1 MQCAPN
7 LTQIILYCM
16 RPTSGFPKRSG
27 YEVSLYKET
36 ILIHTKFI
44 LFKMNSHP
52 VNVNAL
58 NTVVSMTTP
67 DVSVP
72 SCPIFFGHNI
82 AAYCCRRSKHDENR
96 DQFFS
101 AKSEHHRKRQKHRCK
116 SDKLQHT
123 GSNDRF
129 DLSKA
134 LFEHQKKRRAPS
146 IQEASRQ
153 RLYLTLFFPIT
164 YGIGIRSADQKKT
177 CGYADYDWIGH
188 DPFQR
193 LFAITTY
200 LVFFVPAERR
210 TGRRL
215 PSCYITARFR

>member
-1 MQCAPN
+1 MCLFSFVLCEFCTQNTTDACAPN

-72 SCPIFFGHNI
+72 SCPIFF
-82 AAYCCRRSKHDENR
+82 
-96 DQFFS
+96 
-101 AKSEHHRKRQKHRCK
+101 
-116 SDKLQHT
+116 
-123 GSNDRF
+123 
-129 DLSKA
+129 
-134 LFEHQKKRRAPS
+134 
-146 IQEASRQ
+146 
-153 RLYLTLFFPIT
+153 
-164 YGIGIRSADQKKT
+164 
-177 CGYADYDWIGH
+177 
-188 DPFQR
+188 
-193 LFAITTY
+193 AIT
-200 LVFFVPAERR
+200 
-210 TGRRL
+210 
-215 PSCYITARFR
+215 

>member
-1 MQCAPN
+1 MICAYFRLFYVSFVHKTQLMQCAPN

-72 SCPIFFGHNI
+72 SCPIFF
-82 AAYCCRRSKHDENR
+82 
-96 DQFFS
+96 
-101 AKSEHHRKRQKHRCK
+101 
-116 SDKLQHT
+116 
-123 GSNDRF
+123 
-129 DLSKA
+129 
-134 LFEHQKKRRAPS
+134 
-146 IQEASRQ
+146 
-153 RLYLTLFFPIT
+153 
-164 YGIGIRSADQKKT
+164 
-177 CGYADYDWIGH
+177 
-188 DPFQR
+188 
-193 LFAITTY
+193 AIT
-200 LVFFVPAERR
+200 
-210 TGRRL
+210 
-215 PSCYITARFR
+215 